1 MRNAT
6 VREEVAFAAGIKPVR
21 QTALTAAVTLETHEG
36 STCVRDCTAI
46 QALQDFAEDLDVLV
60 LGQGRPDAARPP
72 GDQRRGRRQTCARSR
87 TQAVRIARPPS
98 TE

>member
-60 LGQGRPDAARPP
+60 LGHLKPRWADCSHTRFIPIDPP
-72 GDQRRGRRQTCARSR
+72 PASRG
-87 TQAVRIARPPS
+87 
-98 TE
+98 

>member
-6 VREEVAFAAGIKPVR
+6 VRDEVAFAAGIKPVR

-46 QALQDFAEDLDVLV
+46 QALQDFAEDLDVPV
-60 LGQGRPDAARPP
+60 LGHLKPRWADCSHTRLIPIDPP
-72 GDQRRGRRQTCARSR
+72 PTSRG
-87 TQAVRIARPPS
+87 
-98 TE
+98 